1 MRLPGDRCLQQPS
14 RARLCGV
21 PRPPCGLAYRALLF
35 CVQDKVVAREL
46 IVSMISGEPQK
57 RPSAPV
63 VLMHP
68 FFWSAEKQLQFFQV
82 RVLSP
87 AAQCL

>member
-1 MRLPGDRCLQQPS
+1 
-14 RARLCGV
+14 
-21 PRPPCGLAYRALLF
+21 
-35 CVQDKVVAREL
+35 
-46 IVSMISGEPQK
+46 MISGEPQK

-82 RVLSP
+82 RVLS
-87 AAQCL
+87 AAGQCP